1 MSEKRKS
8 FSTPE
13 EERRFWQMVIET
25 FQTSNLSVKQFCQ
38 TEGIAEW
45 SFYHWR
51 KKLRHSLS
59 ENPVG
64 EKIIASSED
73 LPAGSA
79 SSFTQIAHVSLE
91 SPSMRI
97 EFPSGIC
104 LQISNGCTKQLLHDA
119 LDCLR
124 C

>member
-1 MSEKRKS
+1 MNEKRKS

-38 TEGIAEW
+38 KEGIAEW

-51 KKLRHSLS
+51 KKLRHLSSEDSLD
-59 ENPVG
+59 
-64 EKIIASSED
+64 EKIIAPPS
-73 LPAGSA
+73 LVP
-79 SSFTQIAHVSLE
+79 SFTQIAHVSLE